1 MDKTK
6 NKDQVKNDQDND
18 YLLLDDNTDKSNENL
33 KTEVSIEDMA
43 AELKETRDDLEHYRK
58 LYDDTF
64 NKLKYSLADF
74 DNYRKNIEKQNA
86 LRILSVKADILST
99 VVNLRE
105 DFMRALDTLKHHKV
119 DISILEGLTNILKN
133 IDLFLEK
140 ENVLEI
146 KALNS
151 VFDPNFHEII
161 GFSYVEDDAEEN
173 IITKEIRKGYL
184 LNDRVLRPSLVE
196 VSKKII
202 KNIDN
207 DNKEDTK
214 GDEVFSARIT
224 GAECFN
230 ITVILSFF

>member
-1 MDKTK
+1 MEKTK

-18 YLLLDDNTDKSNENL
+18 YLLLDDNTNESNQNL
-33 KTEVSIEDMA
+33 ETELSIEDVT
-43 AELKETRDDLEHYRK
+43 AELKETRDELEHYRK

-105 DFMRALDTLKHHKV
+105 DFIRALDTLKHHKV

-146 KALNS
+146 KGLNS

-161 GFSYVEDDAEEN
+161 GFSYIEDDTKEN

-214 GDEVFSARIT
+214 GDEV
-224 GAECFN
+224 
-230 ITVILSFF
+230 

>member
-1 MDKTK
+1 MDKTN

-18 YLLLDDNTDKSNENL
+18 YLLLDDNTNESNQNL
-33 KTEVSIEDMA
+33 ETELSIEDVT

-151 VFDPNFHEII
+151 NFDPNFHEII

-202 KNIDN
+202 KNIDSN
-207 DNKEDTK
+207 NKEDTK
-214 GDEVFSARIT
+214 GDEV
-224 GAECFN
+224 
-230 ITVILSFF
+230 

>member
-6 NKDQVKNDQDND
+6 NEDQVKNDQDND
-18 YLLLDDNTDKSNENL
+18 YLLLDDDTNKPNQNL
-33 KTEVSIEDMA
+33 ETELSVEDVT

-105 DFMRALDTLKHHKV
+105 DFLRALDTLKHHKV

-146 KALNS
+146 KALNN

-214 GDEVFSARIT
+214 GDEV
-224 GAECFN
+224 
-230 ITVILSFF
+230 

>member
-18 YLLLDDNTDKSNENL
+18 YLLLDDNTDKSNQNL
-33 KTEVSIEDMA
+33 KTDLSIEDMA

-58 LYDDTF
+58 LYDETF

-119 DISILEGLTNILKN
+119 DISILEGLMNILKN

-214 GDEVFSARIT
+214 GDEV
-224 GAECFN
+224 
-230 ITVILSFF
+230 

>member
-18 YLLLDDNTDKSNENL
+18 YLLLDDNADESNQNL
-33 KTEVSIEDMA
+33 KTELSVEDMA
-43 AELKETRDDLEHYRK
+43 AELKDTRDDLEHYRK

-105 DFMRALDTLKHHKV
+105 DFIRALDTLKHHKV

-140 ENVLEI
+140 ENVIEI

-161 GFSYVEDDAEEN
+161 GFSYVEDDTEEN

-214 GDEVFSARIT
+214 GDEV
-224 GAECFN
+224 
-230 ITVILSFF
+230 

>member
-18 YLLLDDNTDKSNENL
+18 YLLLDDDTNKPNQNL
-33 KTEVSIEDMA
+33 ETELSIEDVT

-99 VVNLRE
+99 VVNFRE
-105 DFMRALDTLKHHKV
+105 DFIRALDTLKHHKV

-140 ENVLEI
+140 ESVLEI

-161 GFSYVEDDAEEN
+161 GFSYFEDDTEEN

-207 DNKEDTK
+207 DNKENTK
-214 GDEVFSARIT
+214 GDEV
-224 GAECFN
+224 
-230 ITVILSFF
+230 

>member
-18 YLLLDDNTDKSNENL
+18 YLLLDDNTNTNESNQNL
-33 KTEVSIEDMA
+33 ETELSIEDVT

-214 GDEVFSARIT
+214 GDEV
-224 GAECFN
+224 
-230 ITVILSFF
+230 

>member
-18 YLLLDDNTDKSNENL
+18 YLLLDDNTDKSNQNL
-33 KTEVSIEDMA
+33 KTDLSIEDMA

-86 LRILSVKADILST
+86 LRVLSVKADILST
-99 VVNLRE
+99 VVNFRE
-105 DFMRALDTLKHHKV
+105 DFIRALDTLKHHKV
-119 DISILEGLTNILKN
+119 DISILEGLMNILKN

-161 GFSYVEDDAEEN
+161 GFSYVEDDTEEN

-214 GDEVFSARIT
+214 GDEV
-224 GAECFN
+224 
-230 ITVILSFF
+230 

>member
-18 YLLLDDNTDKSNENL
+18 YLLLDDNTNESNRNL
-33 KTEVSIEDMA
+33 ETELSIEDVT

-105 DFMRALDTLKHHKV
+105 DFLRALDTLKHHKV

-146 KALNS
+146 KALNR
-151 VFDPNFHEII
+151 VFDPNLHEII
-161 GFSYVEDDAEEN
+161 GFFYVEDDAEEN

-214 GDEVFSARIT
+214 GDEV
-224 GAECFN
+224 
-230 ITVILSFF
+230 

>member
-6 NKDQVKNDQDND
+6 NEDQVKNDQDND
-18 YLLLDDNTDKSNENL
+18 YLLLDDDTNKPNQNL
-33 KTEVSIEDMA
+33 ETELSIEDVT

-86 LRILSVKADILST
+86 LRVLSVKADILST
-99 VVNLRE
+99 VVNFRE
-105 DFMRALDTLKHHKV
+105 DFVRALDTLKHHKV
-119 DISILEGLTNILKN
+119 DISIREGLTNILKN

-146 KALNS
+146 KALNN

-214 GDEVFSARIT
+214 GDEV
-224 GAECFN
+224 
-230 ITVILSFF
+230 

>member
-18 YLLLDDNTDKSNENL
+18 YLLLDDNTNESNQNL
-33 KTEVSIEDMA
+33 KTDLSIEDMA

-58 LYDDTF
+58 LYDETF

-86 LRILSVKADILST
+86 LRVLSVKADILST
-99 VVNLRE
+99 VVNFRE
-105 DFMRALDTLKHHKV
+105 DFVRALDTLKHHKV
-119 DISILEGLTNILKN
+119 DISILEGLMNILKN

-146 KALNS
+146 KALNN

-214 GDEVFSARIT
+214 GDEV
-224 GAECFN
+224 
-230 ITVILSFF
+230 

>member
-18 YLLLDDNTDKSNENL
+18 YLLLDDNTDKSNQNL
-33 KTEVSIEDMA
+33 KTELSIEDVT

-86 LRILSVKADILST
+86 LRILSVKADMLST

-105 DFMRALDTLKHHKV
+105 DFIRALDTLKHHKV
-119 DISILEGLTNILKN
+119 DFSILEGLTNILKN

-146 KALNS
+146 KGLNS

-202 KNIDN
+202 NNIDN

-214 GDEVFSARIT
+214 GDEV
-224 GAECFN
+224 
-230 ITVILSFF
+230 

>member
-6 NKDQVKNDQDND
+6 NKDQVKNDQNND

-146 KALNS
+146 KALNN

-161 GFSYVEDDAEEN
+161 GFSYVEDDTEEN

-214 GDEVFSARIT
+214 GDEV
-224 GAECFN
+224 
-230 ITVILSFF
+230 

>member
-18 YLLLDDNTDKSNENL
+18 YLLLDDNTDKSNQNL
-33 KTEVSIEDMA
+33 KTDLSIEDMA

-119 DISILEGLTNILKN
+119 DISILEGLMNILKN

-146 KALNS
+146 KALNN

-214 GDEVFSARIT
+214 GDEV
-224 GAECFN
+224 
-230 ITVILSFF
+230 

>member
-6 NKDQVKNDQDND
+6 NKDQVKNDQNND

-58 LYDDTF
+58 LYDETF

-86 LRILSVKADILST
+86 LRVLSVKADILST
-99 VVNLRE
+99 VVNFRE
-105 DFMRALDTLKHHKV
+105 DFIRALDTLKHHKV

-214 GDEVFSARIT
+214 GDEV
-224 GAECFN
+224 
-230 ITVILSFF
+230 

>member
-18 YLLLDDNTDKSNENL
+18 YLLLDDNADESNQNL
-33 KTEVSIEDMA
+33 KTELSIEDVA

-99 VVNLRE
+99 MVNLRE
-105 DFMRALDTLKHHKV
+105 DFIRAIDTLKHHKV

-151 VFDPNFHEII
+151 AFDPNFHEII
-161 GFSYVEDDAEEN
+161 GFSYVEGDVEEN
-173 IITKEIRKGYL
+173 IITREIRKGYL

-214 GDEVFSARIT
+214 GDEV
-224 GAECFN
+224 
-230 ITVILSFF
+230 

>member
-18 YLLLDDNTDKSNENL
+18 YLLLDDNTNESNQNL
-33 KTEVSIEDMA
+33 ETELSIEDVT

-99 VVNLRE
+99 MVNLRE
-105 DFMRALDTLKHHKV
+105 DFIRALDTLKHHKV

-161 GFSYVEDDAEEN
+161 GFSYVEDD
-173 IITKEIRKGYL
+173 IGRKYYY
-184 LNDRVLRPSLVE
+184 
-196 VSKKII
+196 
-202 KNIDN
+202 
-207 DNKEDTK
+207 
-214 GDEVFSARIT
+214 
-224 GAECFN
+224 
-230 ITVILSFF
+230 

>member
-6 NKDQVKNDQDND
+6 NKDQVKNDQNND

-105 DFMRALDTLKHHKV
+105 DFMRALETLKHHKV

-146 KALNS
+146 RALNS

-214 GDEVFSARIT
+214 GDEV
-224 GAECFN
+224 
-230 ITVILSFF
+230 

>member
-6 NKDQVKNDQDND
+6 NEDQVKNDQDND
-18 YLLLDDNTDKSNENL
+18 YLLLDDDTNKPNQNL
-33 KTEVSIEDMA
+33 ETELSVEDVT

-105 DFMRALDTLKHHKV
+105 DFLRALDTLKHHKV

-146 KALNS
+146 KALNR

-214 GDEVFSARIT
+214 GDEV
-224 GAECFN
+224 
-230 ITVILSFF
+230 

>member
-18 YLLLDDNTDKSNENL
+18 YLLLDDNANESNQNL
-33 KTEVSIEDMA
+33 KTELSIEDMA

-86 LRILSVKADILST
+86 LRILSVKADMLST
-99 VVNLRE
+99 VVNLHE

-151 VFDPNFHEII
+151 VFDPNFHEIM
-161 GFSYVEDDAEEN
+161 GFSYVEDDVEEN

-214 GDEVFSARIT
+214 GDEV
-224 GAECFN
+224 
-230 ITVILSFF
+230 

>member
-6 NKDQVKNDQDND
+6 NKDQVKNDQDDD
-18 YLLLDDNTDKSNENL
+18 YLLLDDNADDSNQNL
-33 KTEVSIEDMA
+33 KTELSIEDMA

-86 LRILSVKADILST
+86 LRMLSVKADILST
-99 VVNLRE
+99 MVNLRE
-105 DFMRALDTLKHHKV
+105 DFIRALDTLKHHKV

-140 ENVLEI
+140 ENVIEI

-161 GFSYVEDDAEEN
+161 GFSYVEGDVEEN
-173 IITKEIRKGYL
+173 IITREIRKGYL

-202 KNIDN
+202 KNIEN

-214 GDEVFSARIT
+214 GDEV
-224 GAECFN
+224 
-230 ITVILSFF
+230 

>member
-18 YLLLDDNTDKSNENL
+18 YLLLDDNTNESNRNL
-33 KTEVSIEDMA
+33 ETELSIEDVT

-86 LRILSVKADILST
+86 LRVLSVKADILST

-105 DFMRALDTLKHHKV
+105 DFLRALDTLKHHKV

-146 KALNS
+146 KALNR

-214 GDEVFSARIT
+214 GDEV
-224 GAECFN
+224 
-230 ITVILSFF
+230 

>member
-6 NKDQVKNDQDND
+6 NEDQVKNDQDND
-18 YLLLDDNTDKSNENL
+18 YLLLDDDTNKPNQNL
-33 KTEVSIEDMA
+33 ETELSIEDVT

-74 DNYRKNIEKQNA
+74 DNYQKNIEKQNA

-105 DFMRALDTLKHHKV
+105 DFLRALDTLKHHKV

-214 GDEVFSARIT
+214 GDEV
-224 GAECFN
+224 
-230 ITVILSFF
+230 

>member
-6 NKDQVKNDQDND
+6 NKDQVKNDQNND

-58 LYDDTF
+58 LYDETF

-184 LNDRVLRPSLVE
+184 LGDRVLRPSLVE

-214 GDEVFSARIT
+214 GDEV
-224 GAECFN
+224 
-230 ITVILSFF
+230 

>member
-18 YLLLDDNTDKSNENL
+18 YLLLDDDTNKPNQNL
-33 KTEVSIEDMA
+33 ETELSIEDVT

-105 DFMRALDTLKHHKV
+105 DFLRALDTLKHHKV
-119 DISILEGLTNILKN
+119 DISIREGLTNILKN

-146 KALNS
+146 KALNN

-161 GFSYVEDDAEEN
+161 GFSYVEDDTEEN

-214 GDEVFSARIT
+214 GDEV
-224 GAECFN
+224 
-230 ITVILSFF
+230 

>member
-18 YLLLDDNTDKSNENL
+18 YLLLDDNTDKSNQNL
-33 KTEVSIEDMA
+33 KTELSIEDVT

-86 LRILSVKADILST
+86 LRILSVKADMLST

-105 DFMRALDTLKHHKV
+105 DFIRALDTLKHHKV
-119 DISILEGLTNILKN
+119 DFSILEGLNNILKN

-161 GFSYVEDDAEEN
+161 GFSYIEDDAEEN

-202 KNIDN
+202 NNIDN

-214 GDEVFSARIT
+214 GDEV
-224 GAECFN
+224 
-230 ITVILSFF
+230 

>member
-18 YLLLDDNTDKSNENL
+18 YLLLDDNTNESNQNL
-33 KTEVSIEDMA
+33 KTELSIEDMA

-119 DISILEGLTNILKN
+119 DISIIEGLTNILKN

-173 IITKEIRKGYL
+173 IITKEIRRGYL

-214 GDEVFSARIT
+214 GDEV
-224 GAECFN
+224 
-230 ITVILSFF
+230 

>member
-18 YLLLDDNTDKSNENL
+18 YLLLDDNADESNQNL
-33 KTEVSIEDMA
+33 KTELSIEDMA

-86 LRILSVKADILST
+86 LRMLSVKADILST
-99 VVNLRE
+99 MVNLRE
-105 DFMRALDTLKHHKV
+105 DFVRALDTLKHHKV

-140 ENVLEI
+140 ENVIEI

-161 GFSYVEDDAEEN
+161 GFSYVEGDVEEN
-173 IITKEIRKGYL
+173 IITREIRKGYL

-214 GDEVFSARIT
+214 GDEV
-224 GAECFN
+224 
-230 ITVILSFF
+230 

>member
-18 YLLLDDNTDKSNENL
+18 YVLLDDNADESNQNL
-33 KTEVSIEDMA
+33 KTELSIEDVA

-86 LRILSVKADILST
+86 LRMLSVKADILST
-99 VVNLRE
+99 MVNLRE
-105 DFMRALDTLKHHKV
+105 DFVRALDTLKHHKV

-151 VFDPNFHEII
+151 AFDPNFHEII
-161 GFSYVEDDAEEN
+161 GFSYVEGDVEEN
-173 IITKEIRKGYL
+173 IITREIRKGYL

-202 KNIDN
+202 KNIEN

-214 GDEVFSARIT
+214 GDEV
-224 GAECFN
+224 
-230 ITVILSFF
+230 

>member
-18 YLLLDDNTDKSNENL
+18 YLLLDDNADESNQNL
-33 KTEVSIEDMA
+33 KTELSIEDMA

-74 DNYRKNIEKQNA
+74 DNYRKNIEKQNT
-86 LRILSVKADILST
+86 LRILSVKADMLST

-105 DFMRALDTLKHHKV
+105 DFIRALDTLKHHKV

-161 GFSYVEDDAEEN
+161 GFSDVEDDVEEN

-214 GDEVFSARIT
+214 GDEV
-224 GAECFN
+224 
-230 ITVILSFF
+230 

>member
-18 YLLLDDNTDKSNENL
+18 YLLLDDNTDKSNQNL
-33 KTEVSIEDMA
+33 KTDLSIEDMA

-86 LRILSVKADILST
+86 LRVLSVKADILST
-99 VVNLRE
+99 VVNFRE
-105 DFMRALDTLKHHKV
+105 DFIRALDTLKHHKI
-119 DISILEGLTNILKN
+119 DISILEGLMNILKN

-146 KALNS
+146 KALNN

-214 GDEVFSARIT
+214 GDEV
-224 GAECFN
+224 
-230 ITVILSFF
+230 

>member
-6 NKDQVKNDQDND
+6 NKDQVKNDQNND
-18 YLLLDDNTDKSNENL
+18 YLLLDDNTNESNENL
-33 KTEVSIEDMA
+33 KTDLSIEDMA

-105 DFMRALDTLKHHKV
+105 DFIRALDTLKHHKV
-119 DISILEGLTNILKN
+119 DFSILEGLTNILKN

-214 GDEVFSARIT
+214 GDEV
-224 GAECFN
+224 
-230 ITVILSFF
+230 